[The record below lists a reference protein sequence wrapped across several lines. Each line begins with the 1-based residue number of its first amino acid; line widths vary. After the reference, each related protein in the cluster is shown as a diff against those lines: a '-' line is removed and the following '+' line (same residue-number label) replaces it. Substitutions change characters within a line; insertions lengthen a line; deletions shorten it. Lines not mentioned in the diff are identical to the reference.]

1 MLLREITKALN
12 EIAPLALQESYD
24 NAGLI
29 TGDPRMEINGAV
41 LCLDSTEK
49 VIDEAI
55 SKGVNLVIAHHP
67 IVFAGLKSL
76 TGKNYIERTI
86 IKAIKNDIAIYAAHT
101 NLDNVA
107 NGVNNKIA
115 DKLGLEE
122 RRILAPMGG
131 SLRKLAVFVPN
142 DHVQA
147 VQDAIFEAGGG
158 AIGDY
163 SECSFNLKGTGTFK
177 PGNGTDP
184 FVGEKGQR
192 HQEQE
197 TKVEV
202 EFDRWKQSAIIS
214 AMKKAH
220 PYEEVAY
227 DIYEMK
233 NSNPQVGAGMVGE
246 LKEPMEFS
254 SFLKYLK
261 NSMGVSVIRHTH
273 PVSETIK
280 KVAVCGGSG
289 SFLLPAAV
297 GAGADIFITGDFKYH
312 QFFDA
317 DGKIV
322 IADIGHYESEQFTIE
337 LFGDLL
343 KEKFPTFALH
353 FTDVNTNPINY
364 F

>member
-12 EIAPLALQESYD
+12 EIAPLALQENYD

-29 TGDPRMEINGAV
+29 TGDPNMEVKGAL
-41 LCLDSTEK
+41 LCLDSTEE

-55 SKGVNLVIAHHP
+55 SKGINLVIAHHP

-107 NGVNNKIA
+107 HGVNNKIA
-115 DKLGLEE
+115 DKLGLKE
-122 RRILAPMGG
+122 RRILQPMGG

-142 DHVQA
+142 DHVEA
-147 VQDAIFEAGGG
+147 VQAAIFAAGGG

-177 PGNGTDP
+177 AGGDTDP
-184 FVGEKGQR
+184 FVGEKGKR
-192 HQEQE
+192 HEEEE
-197 TKVEV
+197 TRVEV
-202 EFDRWKQSAIIS
+202 EFDKWKQSAIIS
-214 AMKKAH
+214 AMKEAH

-233 NSNPQVGAGMVGE
+233 NSNPQLGAGMVGD
-246 LKEPMEFS
+246 LKDPMGFEQ
-254 SFLKYLK
+254 FLEHLK
-261 NSMGVSVIRHTH
+261 TTMNVSVIRHTH
-273 PVSETIK
+273 PVSKKIQ

-289 SFLLPAAV
+289 SFLLSAAV
-297 GAGADIFITGDFKYH
+297 AEKADVFVTGDFKYH